1 MSQMMFLSQ
10 ILDDASASFLACY
23 HGVCLSCL
31 LIKIWQSQGL
41 KLDDTEEEA
50 KKKVEVKA
58 KFEGLCKVMKV
69 GT

>member
-1 MSQMMFLSQ
+1 
-10 ILDDASASFLACY
+10 
-23 HGVCLSCL
+23 
-31 LIKIWQSQGL
+31 L

-58 KFEGLCKVMKV
+58 QFEGLCKVMKV